1 MPPKLHV
8 PLAECGP
15 HLGLVRGSLRPPD
28 SKTANR
34 LAHSFCGAHD
44 CDQQTH
50 AETTLHL
57 RQQTA
62 RVSHAMRPKNRTV
75 CVQWNIDAVSWF
87 RVGSGDWVFDTFDL
101 RRSIR
106 QGAVCSVN
114 RRADWWHLR
123 SCDDASY
130 DTIRY
135 DTIRDAIL
143 TCDRK
148 PTWVRLIYRTETT
161 TEKWKTEKLKSK
173 NGYA

>member
-114 RRADWWHLR
+114 RRVDWWHLR

-130 DTIRY
+130 GTIRY
-135 DTIRDAIL
+135 DTRCYFNVRSKADMSPL
-143 TCDRK
+143 NLPHGNNNWKVENRK
-148 PTWVRLIYRTETT
+148 T
-161 TEKWKTEKLKSK
+161 KK
-173 NGYA
+173 

>member
-62 RVSHAMRPKNRTV
+62 RVSHAMRPKIEPSAFSEILTQFRGFELGAEIEFLTHSIYAGQYKAQ
-75 CVQWNIDAVSWF
+75 CVVWTDELTGGIFD
-87 RVGSGDWVFDTFDL
+87 RVTM
-101 RRSIR
+101 RR
-106 QGAVCSVN
+106 
-114 RRADWWHLR
+114 
-123 SCDDASY
+123 
-130 DTIRY
+130 TIRY